1 MSSQTLYQMPWT
13 TKMKF
18 KKLLDQQVC
27 KTHNYCNL
35 FSSSSSLSVC
45 LCVFDLFFVLLWWE
59 NRCELRLFLTVCS
72 LNWKDQNRN
81 NLMSKLI
88 RMLRMKTYFFWSF
101 TYLMIL
107 QKKLWVIIIHHV
119 DSFLIKQKAQKLR
132 KKIEMEKCY

>member
-18 KKLLDQQVC
+18 EKLLDQQVF
-27 KTHNYCNL
+27 KTHNYYCNL
-35 FSSSSSLSVC
+35 FSSSSLSVC

-101 TYLMIL
+101 TYL
-107 QKKLWVIIIHHV
+107 QKKLWVIIIHEV